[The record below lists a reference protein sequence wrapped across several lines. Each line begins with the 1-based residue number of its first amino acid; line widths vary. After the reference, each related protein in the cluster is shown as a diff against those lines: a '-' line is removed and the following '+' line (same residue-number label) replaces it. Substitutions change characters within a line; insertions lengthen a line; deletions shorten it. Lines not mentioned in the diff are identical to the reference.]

1 MMAVPIQTEP
11 NFSAGTPR
19 QLFEGDYLNVI
30 GPSFDVHADGRFLM
44 IKSGDPAASTTELRV
59 VLNWFDEVERAVAA
73 GNPER

>member
-1 MMAVPIQTEP
+1 MMAVPIQAEP

-19 QLFEGDYLNVI
+19 QLFEGDYLNVL
-30 GPSFDVHADGRFLM
+30 GTSFDVHLDGRFLM
-44 IKSGDPAASTTELRV
+44 VKSGDTAASTTELRV